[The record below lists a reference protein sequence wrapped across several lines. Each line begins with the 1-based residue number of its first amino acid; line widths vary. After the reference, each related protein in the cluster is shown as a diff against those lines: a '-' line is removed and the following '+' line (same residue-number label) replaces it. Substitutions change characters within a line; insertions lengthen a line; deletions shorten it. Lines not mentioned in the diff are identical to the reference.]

1 MTKLFEQRVG
11 QTDSFED
18 IDFPTSDLDDDAA
31 EIECYSGT
39 GRDCLTVAKIVVIA
53 FAISA
58 GVALL

>member
-18 IDFPTSDLDDDAA
+18 IDLPTFNLDDDS
-31 EIECYSGT
+31 EIECYLGT